1 MNTFSQKWFYQ
12 NPGYIP
18 HNIAETVR
26 QSLWSSGL
34 YSIWLDAETT
44 SAPYKLIGH
53 HSNASI
59 ELEWDPSKWL
69 RLRSEKDI
77 PSLKNHLAWLLGFEA
92 NLQFT
97 DQMNWQVHEWHLQ
110 EFDERW
116 REISGNPMYSS
127 PMRFDK

>member
-12 NPGYIP
+12 NPGIIP

-34 YSIWLDAETT
+34 YSIWLDTVNT
-44 SAPYKLIGH
+44 SAPYKLIGQ
-53 HSNASI
+53 HSDVSI
-59 ELEWDPSKWL
+59 ELEWQPSRWL

-77 PSLKNHLAWLLGFEA
+77 LSLRNHLSWLLGFES

-97 DQMNWQVHEWHLQ
+97 DHMNWQVNEWHLQ

-127 PMRFDK
+127 PIRFD

>member
-12 NPGYIP
+12 NPGIIP

-34 YSIWLDAETT
+34 YSIWLDTVNT
-44 SAPYKLIGH
+44 SVPYKLIGQ
-53 HSNASI
+53 HSDASI
-59 ELEWDPSKWL
+59 ELEWQPSQWL

-77 PSLKNHLAWLLGFEA
+77 VSLRNHLSWLLGLES

-97 DQMNWQVHEWHLQ
+97 DHMNWQVNEWHLQ
-110 EFDERW
+110 AFDERW

-127 PMRFDK
+127 PMRLD

>member
-12 NPGYIP
+12 NPGDIS

-34 YSIWLDAETT
+34 YSIWLDTVTT

-59 ELEWDPSKWL
+59 ELEWLPSKWL
-69 RLRSEKDI
+69 QLRSEKDI
-77 PSLKNHLAWLLGFEA
+77 VSLKNHLSWILGFEA

-97 DQMNWQVHEWHLQ
+97 DHN
-110 EFDERW
+110 
-116 REISGNPMYSS
+116 
-127 PMRFDK
+127 

>member
-12 NPGYIP
+12 NPGIIP

-34 YSIWLDAETT
+34 YSIWLDTVNT
-44 SAPYKLIGH
+44 SVPYKLIGQ
-53 HSNASI
+53 HSDASI
-59 ELEWDPSKWL
+59 ELEWQPSQWL

-77 PSLKNHLAWLLGFEA
+77 VSLRNHLSWLLGLES

-97 DQMNWQVHEWHLQ
+97 DHMNWQVNEWHLQ
-110 EFDERW
+110 AFDERW

-127 PMRFDK
+127 PMRFD

>member
-44 SAPYKLIGH
+44 SAPYKLIGN
-53 HSNASI
+53 HSNVSI

-127 PMRFDK
+127 PMRFN

>member
-1 MNTFSQKWFYQ
+1 MYKRQT
-12 NPGYIP
+12 

-34 YSIWLDAETT
+34 YSIWLDTVNT
-44 SAPYKLIGH
+44 SAPYKLIGQ
-53 HSNASI
+53 HSDASI
-59 ELEWDPSKWL
+59 ELEWQPSQWL

-77 PSLKNHLAWLLGFEA
+77 VSLRNHLSWLLGLES

-97 DQMNWQVHEWHLQ
+97 DHMNWQVNEWHLQ
-110 EFDERW
+110 AFDERW

-127 PMRFDK
+127 PMRFD

>member
-44 SAPYKLIGH
+44 SAPYKLIGN

-77 PSLKNHLAWLLGFEA
+77 PSLKNHLACLLGFEA

-127 PMRFDK
+127 PMRFN

>member
-12 NPGYIP
+12 NPGIIP

-34 YSIWLDAETT
+34 YSIWLDTVNT
-44 SAPYKLIGH
+44 SAPYKLIGQ
-53 HSNASI
+53 HSDVSI
-59 ELEWDPSKWL
+59 ELEWQPSRWL

-77 PSLKNHLAWLLGFEA
+77 LSLRNHLSWLLGFES

-97 DQMNWQVHEWHLQ
+97 DHMNWQVNEWHLQ

-127 PMRFDK
+127 PMRFD

>member
-12 NPGYIP
+12 NPGIIP

-34 YSIWLDAETT
+34 YSIWLDAVNT

-53 HSNASI
+53 HSNASL
-59 ELEWDPSKWL
+59 ELEWQPSQWL

-77 PSLKNHLAWLLGFEA
+77 VSLRNHLSWLLGFES
-92 NLQFT
+92 NLQFK
-97 DQMNWQVHEWHLQ
+97 DHMNWQVHEWHLQ

-127 PMRFDK
+127 PMRLD